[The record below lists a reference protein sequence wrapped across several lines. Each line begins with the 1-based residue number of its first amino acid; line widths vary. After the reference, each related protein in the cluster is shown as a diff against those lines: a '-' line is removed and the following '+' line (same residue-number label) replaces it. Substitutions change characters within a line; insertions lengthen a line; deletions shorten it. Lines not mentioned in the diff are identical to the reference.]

1 MKSLLKPLLLAL
13 VLGLAFFSIHLGWW
27 GPVTEDVLLQRLFA
41 QHWMVAW
48 PVFILG
54 STVYT
59 ALGGPRQVLALSC
72 GVLFGGLNGALI
84 GTLLTGLGALLTMVA
99 VQRLSLT
106 WVRERY
112 ASRIAV
118 VKAVLAEDTW
128 IWVCVIRL
136 MPVGSNLVTNIAA
149 ALSELR
155 LVSVF
160 FGSLLG
166 YLPQMLI
173 FSFAGAGFALHDSS
187 QLWISLAM
195 LVLSTALGLYLYHHG
210 FKQRLKRYRNTPA
223 QPSASPP
230 QGGAASGPAK
240 PVAPL
245 PGTALSR
252 QKPHDT

>member
-27 GPVTEDVLLQRLFA
+27 GSVTEDVLLQRLFA

-54 STVYT
+54 SVVYT

-72 GVLFGGLNGALI
+72 GVLFGGFNGALL

-99 VQRLSLT
+99 VQRLSLV

-118 VKAVLAEDTW
+118 VRAVLAEDTW
-128 IWVCVIRL
+128 VWVCVIRL

-149 ALSELR
+149 ALSDLR
-155 LVSVF
+155 LFSVF

-173 FSFAGAGFALHDSS
+173 FSFAGAGFALHDGS
-187 QLWISLAM
+187 QLWISLGM
-195 LVLSTALGLYLYHHG
+195 LVFSTALGLYLYHHG
-210 FKQRLKRYRNTPA
+210 FKQRLRRFKLEHAHDAQQPA
-223 QPSASPP
+223 
-230 QGGAASGPAK
+230 
-240 PVAPL
+240 V
-245 PGTALSR
+245 
-252 QKPHDT
+252 

>member
-149 ALSELR
+149 ALSDLR

-173 FSFAGAGFALHDSS
+173 FSFAGAGFALAR
-187 QLWISLAM
+187 QLA
-195 LVLSTALGLYLYHHG
+195 ALD
-210 FKQRLKRYRNTPA
+210 
-223 QPSASPP
+223 QPGHA
-230 QGGAASGPAK
+230 GVFHRAGP
-240 PVAPL
+240 VPL
-245 PGTALSR
+245 PPRIQTAPETLQDHPRAAFGVTPSR
-252 QKPHDT
+252 GRSERPGQAGSAAAWDGALQPETA

>member
-149 ALSELR
+149 ALSDLR
-155 LVSVF
+155 LMSVF

-195 LVLSTALGLYLYHHG
+195 LVFSTALGLYLYHHG
-210 FKQRLKRYRNTPA
+210 FKQRLKHHRATLAPI
-223 QPSASPP
+223 P
-230 QGGAASGPAK
+230 
-240 PVAPL
+240 PL
-245 PGTALSR
+245 PGTALSG

>member
-149 ALSELR
+149 ALSDLR
-155 LVSVF
+155 LMSVF

-195 LVLSTALGLYLYHHG
+195 LVFSTALGLYLYHHG
-210 FKQRLKRYRNTPA
+210 FKQRLKHYRATLAPI
-223 QPSASPP
+223 P
-230 QGGAASGPAK
+230 
-240 PVAPL
+240 PL
-245 PGTALSR
+245 PGTALSG